1 MTTQE
6 VAGQLAG
13 YCKQGKFAEAINE
26 LYHNDIV
33 SIEPDGAP
41 MKEVRGLE
49 AVKQKTEHFN
59 SMVEEVHGME
69 VSDPIV
75 ADKFFAISMK
85 MDVTF
90 KGTPRNIMEEIC
102 LYKAENGKI
111 VWEQFFFTPM
121 NPAG

>member
-6 VAGQLAG
+6 VADKLSS
-13 YCKQGKFAEAINE
+13 YCKQGQFTEAINE
-26 LYHNDIV
+26 LYHDDIV
-33 SIEPDGAP
+33 SVEPNGAP

-59 SMVEEVHGME
+59 GMVEEVNGME

-75 ADKFFAISMK
+75 GDKFFAISMK

-90 KGTPRNIMEEIC
+90 KGAPRNTMEEIC
-102 LYKAENGKI
+102 LYKTENGKI

-121 NPAG
+121 NPEA

>member
-6 VAGQLAG
+6 VADTLAN
-13 YCKQGKFAEAINE
+13 YCKQGQFTEAIE
-26 LYHNDIV
+26 TLYAEDIV

-41 MKEVRGLE
+41 EKEVRGLD
-49 AVKQKTEHFN
+49 AVRQKTKNFN
-59 SMVEEVHGME
+59 EIVEEVHGME
-69 VSDPIV
+69 VSDPV
-75 ADKFFAISMK
+75 VGDKFFALSMK

-90 KGTPRNIMEEIC
+90 KGAPRNTMEEVC
-102 LYKAENGKI
+102 LYKTENGKI